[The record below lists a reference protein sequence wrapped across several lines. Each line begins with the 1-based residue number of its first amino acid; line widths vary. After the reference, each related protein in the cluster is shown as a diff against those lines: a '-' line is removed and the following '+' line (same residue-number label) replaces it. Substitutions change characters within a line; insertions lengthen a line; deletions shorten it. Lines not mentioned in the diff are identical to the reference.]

1 MQNKLSSFKRYW
13 HHQITTIILILIT
26 LSLFYTDKIWL
37 NLSQKLS
44 HTQTTCL
51 KFKHDTDIKEFTYTY
66 ILYYL
71 GKEIFQRQKRLSIEK
86 TPLNIKVYGH
96 TQPFPLSYIGMGGGN
111 IEITFG
117 HHGECYTLSNIS
129 VAK

>member
-1 MQNKLSSFKRYW
+1 M
-13 HHQITTIILILIT
+13 ILILK
-26 LSLFYTDKIWL
+26 SLPIFIFVTG
-37 NLSQKLS
+37 
-44 HTQTTCL
+44 
-51 KFKHDTDIKEFTYTY
+51 
-66 ILYYL
+66 L

-111 IEITFG
+111 IEITFD